1 MSQPLVSIC
10 IPTYNGAKFIAEAM
24 DSAINQSYQNLE
36 IIVSD
41 DQSKDDTLKI
51 IESYRIKTNI
61 PILVYNHEPQGIG
74 ANWNNSVQLANGV
87 FIKFLFQDDVLLP
100 DCIEKMVA
108 LAISTENVGLV
119 YCKREILY
127 SHENSFDLNW
137 VKKFSNLHIY
147 WKDLQIKE
155 GVISGKNYLKD
166 SGFLNYPLNKIG
178 EPPAILLHK
187 NVFKKIGFFQTKLN
201 QELDFEYWYRLM
213 PFFNVGF
220 VDEPLIKFRLHS
232 EQATQVNKS
241 TTTKDS
247 TLLPLILFKYVFKF
261 LHRSQ
266 QKKLLKII
274 VKNTQLYIIYTR
286 VRKKLKI

>member
-10 IPTYNGAKFIAEAM
+10 IPTYNGAKYIAEAM
-24 DSAINQSYQNLE
+24 DSAIKQTYKKLE
-36 IIVSD
+36 IVVSD
-41 DQSKDDTLKI
+41 DQSKDDTLI
-51 IESYRIKTNI
+51 IVESYRSKTSI
-61 PILVYNHEPQGIG
+61 PITIINHNPSGIG
-74 ANWNNSVQLANGV
+74 ANWNNSVQHANGDY
-87 FIKFLFQDDVLLP
+87 IKFLFQDDVLLP
-100 DCIEKMVA
+100 DCIEKMIS
-108 LAISTENVGLV
+108 LATSSENVGLV

-127 SHENSFDLNW
+127 NPQNTFDLNW

-147 WKDLQIKE
+147 WKDLTIKE
-155 GVISGKNYLKD
+155 GVLPGKTYLKD
-166 SGFLNYPLNKIG
+166 TGFLNYPLNKIG
-178 EPPAILLHK
+178 EPPAVLLHK
-187 NVFKKIGFFQTKLN
+187 NVFQKIGYFHTKLN

-213 PFFNVGF
+213 PYFNVGF
-220 VDEPLIKFRLHS
+220 VDKPLIKFRLHC

-286 VRKKLKI
+286 IRKKIKI